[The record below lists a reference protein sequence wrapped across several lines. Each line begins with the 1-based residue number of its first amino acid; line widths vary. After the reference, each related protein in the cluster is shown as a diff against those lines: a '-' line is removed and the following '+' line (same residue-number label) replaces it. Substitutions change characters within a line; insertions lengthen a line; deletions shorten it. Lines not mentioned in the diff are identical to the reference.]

1 MGSTETWSDFDAI
14 RHSIRL
20 NTVDKLKQIL
30 TGFNDEC
37 GTHHNRSGKKQDLI
51 DRATSSLDQ
60 WHNNKADD
68 KWSKAKAVIAQV
80 RSTGTYS
87 VQSHSMASTSTPASN
102 LPMHSLYHANNIVKP
117 SYQSPTS
124 GTGVLPRYDP
134 YAPPRRPAAPPA
146 ASTPS
151 PAIQKSTT
159 IRFKESPFFH
169 IEQMLSSVVECPE
182 SASSTDRRQQN
193 VNFTLPAELIN
204 KLRAP
209 DSKYQLR
216 LFCTSSFF
224 YSGHSTFR
232 AASSSSVPCLVEFP
246 PTCEVRVNNV
256 QLNANLKGL
265 KKKPGTAPP
274 PDITKLA
281 RLTGTPNRVELV
293 YVNSQQPVQN
303 KKYYMVVI
311 LVEYTGVEELVE
323 RLKSSSY
330 RKSEDIKQKMAE
342 SAMLDDDIVAGPSKM
357 SLKCPLS
364 FMRVA
369 TPCRSLKCVH
379 SQCFDVT
386 SWYSMMEQTTTW
398 LCPVCERQL
407 DYRELIIDGY
417 FDEILKTVPDSIED
431 VIVEADGEWHTAD
444 NRYGSPAWKAKNSV
458 IIPVQ
463 MLKKEESPPPVKLE
477 PEVGM
482 SKLNGQQKTDV
493 SYILLSDDDEDEVQ
507 KELSTSYSADHS
519 MNSTPQRPGQD
530 KAPNVIDLTLDSD
543 DDEPAPAQSGKR
555 KMTEAALGPTSPT
568 EPIWK
573 KGRHEFDYQ
582 LPSITTLHNPAPS
595 PHFRQS
601 ALSNGNQ
608 LPLPHPVN
616 PGSPPRFSH
625 YSGTSTT
632 STPLYNNLP
641 IRGNGPTPGP
651 LQLPPLP
658 PHRQS
663 GQPRWP

>member
-1 MGSTETWSDFDAI
+1 M
-14 RHSIRL
+14 
-20 NTVDKLKQIL
+20 
-30 TGFNDEC
+30 
-37 GTHHNRSGKKQDLI
+37 
-51 DRATSSLDQ
+51 
-60 WHNNKADD
+60 
-68 KWSKAKAVIAQV
+68 
-80 RSTGTYS
+80 
-87 VQSHSMASTSTPASN
+87 
-102 LPMHSLYHANNIVKP
+102 
-117 SYQSPTS
+117 
-124 GTGVLPRYDP
+124 
-134 YAPPRRPAAPPA
+134 
-146 ASTPS
+146 
-151 PAIQKSTT
+151 
-159 IRFKESPFFH
+159 
-169 IEQMLSSVVECPE
+169 
-182 SASSTDRRQQN
+182 
-193 VNFTLPAELIN
+193 
-204 KLRAP
+204 
-209 DSKYQLR
+209 
-216 LFCTSSFF
+216 
-224 YSGHSTFR
+224 
-232 AASSSSVPCLVEFP
+232 
-246 PTCEVRVNNV
+246 
-256 QLNANLKGL
+256 
-265 KKKPGTAPP
+265 
-274 PDITKLA
+274 
-281 RLTGTPNRVELV
+281 
-293 YVNSQQPVQN
+293 
-303 KKYYMVVI
+303 
-311 LVEYTGVEELVE
+311 
-323 RLKSSSY
+323 
-330 RKSEDIKQKMAE
+330 
-342 SAMLDDDIVAGPSKM
+342 
-357 SLKCPLS
+357 
-364 FMRVA
+364 
-369 TPCRSLKCVH
+369 
-379 SQCFDVT
+379 
-386 SWYSMMEQTTTW
+386 
-398 LCPVCERQL
+398 
-407 DYRELIIDGY
+407 
-417 FDEILKTVPDSIED
+417 PDSIED

-444 NRYGSPAWKAKNSV
+444 NRYGSPVWRAKNSV
-458 IIPVQ
+458 IIPAQ